1 MKKIFLKTL
10 IGSLIISAILAILV
24 ILFGFD
30 SDWGIQTLFTTLVIF
45 PFSITGLCCSSIS
58 ENEKVKW
65 FSYIGIATNIIGCLM
80 YIGLIWGLLD
90 ICLIFCEEDA
100 NLTWNLLGTF
110 STLSISFAHISTLL
124 AINSTNKTVNI
135 SKKTTIIISAILD
148 LLLLDGIWL
157 NLIEYN
163 EFTGKLVIIL
173 IILMVLGTV
182 VSPLLHKA
190 TKKQEQKI
198 AKEEPINK
206 EIQIT
211 QLKCPNCNFEIKE
224 DWKFCPNCNTNLKE
238 K

>member
-10 IGSLIISAILAILV
+10 IGSLILSAILAILV

-30 SDWGIQTLFTTLVIF
+30 SDWGLKTLFTTLIVF

-58 ENEKVKW
+58 ENKKVKW
-65 FSYIGIATNIIGCLM
+65 FSYVGIATNIIGCLM
-80 YIGLIWGLLD
+80 YIGLIWGILD
-90 ICLIFCEEDA
+90 ICIIFCEESTE
-100 NLTWNLLGTF
+100 LTWNLLSTF

-135 SKKTTIIISAILD
+135 SKKATVIISVILD

-182 VSPLLHKA
+182 ISPLLHKA
-190 TKKQEQKI
+190 TKKQEQK
-198 AKEEPINK
+198 ATKEEPIK
-206 EIQIT
+206 EEIPT
-211 QLKCPNCNFEIKE
+211 TELKCPNCNFDIKD
-224 DWKFCPNCNTNLKE
+224 DWKFCPNCNKNLQE
-238 K
+238 

>member
-10 IGSLIISAILAILV
+10 IGSLILSAILAILV

-30 SDWGIQTLFTTLVIF
+30 SDWGLKTLFTTLVVF

-65 FSYIGIATNIIGCLM
+65 FSYVGIATNIIGCLM
-80 YIGLIWGLLD
+80 YIALIWGILD
-90 ICLIFCEEDA
+90 ICIIFCEESTE
-100 NLTWNLLGTF
+100 LTWNLLSTF

-135 SKKTTIIISAILD
+135 SKKTTIIISTILD

-182 VSPLLHKA
+182 ISPLLHKA
-190 TKKQEQKI
+190 TKKQEQK
-198 AKEEPINK
+198 ATKEEPIK
-206 EIQIT
+206 EEIPT
-211 QLKCPNCNFEIKE
+211 TELKCPNCNFDIKD
-224 DWKFCPNCNTNLKE
+224 DWKFCPNCNKNLQE
-238 K
+238 

>member
-90 ICLIFCEEDA
+90 ICLIFCEEDT
-100 NLTWNLLGTF
+100 NLTWNL
-110 STLSISFAHISTLL
+110 
-124 AINSTNKTVNI
+124 
-135 SKKTTIIISAILD
+135 
-148 LLLLDGIWL
+148 
-157 NLIEYN
+157 
-163 EFTGKLVIIL
+163 
-173 IILMVLGTV
+173 LGTV

>member
-10 IGSLIISAILAILV
+10 IGSLILSAILAILV

-30 SDWGIQTLFTTLVIF
+30 SDWGLKTLFTTLIVF

-65 FSYIGIATNIIGCLM
+65 FSYVGIATNIIGCLM
-80 YIGLIWGLLD
+80 YIGLIWEILD
-90 ICLIFCEEDA
+90 ICIIFCEESTE
-100 NLTWNLLGTF
+100 LTWNLLSTF

-135 SKKTTIIISAILD
+135 SKKTTVIISVILD

-182 VSPLLHKA
+182 ISPLLHKA
-190 TKKQEQKI
+190 TKKQEQK
-198 AKEEPINK
+198 ATKEEPIK
-206 EIQIT
+206 EEIPT
-211 QLKCPNCNFEIKE
+211 TKLKCPNCNFDIKD
-224 DWKFCPNCNTNLKE
+224 DWKFCPNCNKNLQE
-238 K
+238 

>member
-10 IGSLIISAILAILV
+10 IGSLILSAILAILV

-30 SDWGIQTLFTTLVIF
+30 SDWGIKTLFTTLIVF

-65 FSYIGIATNIIGCLM
+65 FSYVGIATNIIGCLM
-80 YIGLIWGLLD
+80 YIGLIWGTLD
-90 ICLIFCEEDA
+90 ICIIFCEESTE
-100 NLTWNLLGTF
+100 LTWNLLSTF

-135 SKKTTIIISAILD
+135 SKKATVIISVILD

-182 VSPLLHKA
+182 ISPLLHKA
-190 TKKQEQKI
+190 TKKQEQK
-198 AKEEPINK
+198 ATKEEPIK
-206 EIQIT
+206 EEIPT
-211 QLKCPNCNFEIKE
+211 TELKCPNCNFDIKD
-224 DWKFCPNCNTNLKE
+224 DWKFCPNCNKNLQE
-238 K
+238 

>member
-10 IGSLIISAILAILV
+10 IGSLILSAILAILV

-30 SDWGIQTLFTTLVIF
+30 SDWGLKTLFTTLVVF

-65 FSYIGIATNIIGCLM
+65 FSYVGIATNIIGCLM
-80 YIGLIWGLLD
+80 YIALIWGILD
-90 ICLIFCEEDA
+90 ICIIFCEESTE
-100 NLTWNLLGTF
+100 LTWNLLSTF

-135 SKKTTIIISAILD
+135 SKKTTLIISAILD

-182 VSPLLHKA
+182 ISPLLHKA
-190 TKKQEQKI
+190 TKNQEQK
-198 AKEEPINK
+198 ATKEEPIK
-206 EIQIT
+206 EEIPT
-211 QLKCPNCNFEIKE
+211 TELKCPNCNFDIKD
-224 DWKFCPNCNTNLKE
+224 DWKFCPNCNKNLQE
-238 K
+238 

>member
-10 IGSLIISAILAILV
+10 IGSLILSAILAILV

-30 SDWGIQTLFTTLVIF
+30 SDWGLKTLFTTLIVF

-65 FSYIGIATNIIGCLM
+65 FSYVGIATNIIGCLM
-80 YIGLIWGLLD
+80 YIALIWGILD
-90 ICLIFCEEDA
+90 ICIIFCEESTE
-100 NLTWNLLGTF
+100 LTWNLLSTF

-135 SKKTTIIISAILD
+135 SKKTTVIISIILD

-182 VSPLLHKA
+182 ISPLLHKA
-190 TKKQEQKI
+190 TKKQEQK
-198 AKEEPINK
+198 ATKEEPIK
-206 EIQIT
+206 EEIPT
-211 QLKCPNCNFEIKE
+211 TELKCPNCNFDIKD
-224 DWKFCPNCNTNLKE
+224 DWKFCPNCNKNLQE
-238 K
+238 